1 MRNKRWNKH
10 SHLGQA
16 MVEMIVIMFVTLLI
30 LFSLIH
36 FGFIYNAK
44 TVLNYATHEAARSGS
59 LNYGSP
65 QSMNFALARV
75 LAALESSPSG
85 SNHMGRY
92 QQSQGR
98 ANELV
103 KNDKFV
109 CTQRISP
116 DSNSDHWRP
125 DPSAGS
131 ISSSALPYTNFI
143 PNDHLVYRSAQ
154 PKGGVSI
161 QDANLLK
168 IRVTYCHKIITPI
181 IGLTIKRLMLQEF
194 ADNDPDPIDNWVVPT
209 RGAFTKFCLEND
221 RIPIES
227 QAIIRMQ
234 TPIRNYKFSSASD
247 CS

>member
-1 MRNKRWNKH
+1 MSSKLQNKYTRFY
-10 SHLGQA
+10 LGQA
-16 MVEMIVIMFVTLLI
+16 MVEMIIIMFATLLI

-44 TVLNYATHEAARSGS
+44 TVLNYATHEAARAGS

-65 QSMNFALARV
+65 QAMNFALARG
-75 LAALESSPSG
+75 LAALETSPGGISDYD
-85 SNHMGRY
+85 RY
-92 QQSQGR
+92 QKSQTSAIDLIEDG
-98 ANELV
+98 
-103 KNDKFV
+103 KFV

-116 DSNSDHWRP
+116 DTSSQHWRP
-125 DPSAGS
+125 DPTAGS
-131 ISSSALPYTNFI
+131 ISSLATPYTNFI

-181 IGLTIKRLMLQEF
+181 IGLTIKRLMLQTY
-194 ADNDPDPIDNWVVPT
+194 ADTDPDPIDGWTIPT
-209 RGAFTKFCLEND
+209 RGAFTKFCYEND
-221 RIPIES
+221 RIPIEA
-227 QAIIRMQ
+227 QAVIRMQ
-234 TPIRNYKFSSASD
+234 TPIRDYAFTSD